1 MVSVF
6 HFINCKTYSYYDF
19 SETLRKFPP
28 GAIMVRKVTKDYKVA
43 DSKVVLKKGST
54 VMASVYAIHHDPEF
68 YPEPEEFIP
77 ERFTPEEVA
86 KRHPLS
92 YLPFGEGPRID

>member
-1 MVSVF
+1 M
-6 HFINCKTYSYYDF
+6 
-19 SETLRKFPP
+19 FPP
-28 GAIMVRKVTKDYKVA
+28 GATIIRKATKDYKVP
-43 DSKVVLKKGST
+43 DSDVVLKKGST
-54 VMASVYAIHHDPEF
+54 VMASVYAIQHDPEF

-92 YLPFGEGPRID
+92 YLPFGEGPRFDLR